1 MNILLLGAAGFIG
14 TNLTINLSQNKTNK
28 LTLVDRNKDS
38 FKVINNSE
46 NIYTRAANFEK
57 STDFDALVANQD
69 VVYHLIS
76 TNVPST
82 SNKKIAEELEAN
94 IVVTALLLDACVRRG
109 VKKIIFISSGGT
121 VYGKAKKSPLHEEM
135 LTEPISSYGIQKI
148 TIEKLLYLY
157 HYLHG
162 LDYRVVR
169 LANPYGPFQKPNGV
183 LGAVTTFVYKAL
195 TGEPITVFGDGQVV
209 RDFIYIDDA
218 ISAIVKIADGN
229 AAYKTFNLGSG
240 AGHSIKD
247 VLDTIEKVLNLPIKV
262 INQNAR
268 KSDVPINYLDIS
280 RYEKAYGKLNPKSL
294 EIGIKK
300 TAEFMKTYYKIN

>member
-14 TNLTINLSQNKTNK
+14 TNLTIALSQDKTNK
-28 LTLVDRNKDS
+28 LTLVDRHQDF
-38 FKVINNSE
+38 FKVINNSA
-46 NIYTRAANFEK
+46 NICTRMADFNKF
-57 STDFDALVANQD
+57 TDFDTLLEDQD

-76 TNVPST
+76 TNVPAT

-94 IVVTALLLDACVRRG
+94 IVVTALLLDACVRKN

-121 VYGKAKKSPLHEEM
+121 VYGKAKKSPLQEEM

-195 TGEPITVFGDGQVV
+195 TGKEIIVFGDGEVV

-218 ISAIVKIADGN
+218 VRAIVKISEGN
-229 AAYKTFNLGSG
+229 AVYKTFNLGSG
-240 AGHSIKD
+240 RGHSIRE
-247 VLDTIEKVLNLPIKV
+247 VLNAITKVLNLPLKV
-262 INQNAR
+262 VNQKER

-280 RYEKAYGKLNPKSL
+280 RYEKTYGKLNPKSL
-294 EIGIKK
+294 ECGIKK
-300 TAEFMKTYYKIN
+300 TAEFMKVYYKIN